1 MGVAAPP
8 GTPKEIVRTISDAIA
23 KALQMPDVKAR
34 ITELAAEPR
43 GTTPEE
49 MAKLIQQSAARW
61 GPVVVSGKITAE

>member
-1 MGVAAPP
+1 
-8 GTPKEIVRTISDAIA
+8 
-23 KALQMPDVKAR
+23 MPDVNAR

-49 MAKLIQQSAARW
+49 MAKLIRQSAERW